1 MFFSA
6 RSDFMEGTMA
16 GAWISM
22 LAAALICMLLLLV
35 SARLATPAA
44 SAPADVLNLETS
56 LYIIINVLVLQLQE
70 LSSFMSLQKDE
81 ELVIDNSPEGDLLKM
96 SFNIR

>member
-1 MFFSA
+1 
-6 RSDFMEGTMA
+6 MA

-35 SARLATPAA
+35 SARLAAPAV
-44 SAPADVLNLETS
+44 SAPANVFSLDPSLCILEDVLMPRM
-56 LYIIINVLVLQLQE
+56 QE